1 MMENLYLRPAS
12 YEDEELLL
20 IWANDPEVR
29 MNAFHTEM
37 ITKEEH
43 KAWFR
48 GVMEDPDVL
57 QFILMSD
64 EQAVG
69 QARINRSGE
78 YAEIDYSIS
87 MKFRGRGYGKAI
99 LELIKAEVARLFPEV
114 LFLIGKVK
122 RGNYASEQCFLDSGF
137 SNIYS
142 CFEYELRE
150 ELNE

>member
-1 MMENLYLRPAS
+1 MKDLYLRPAS

-37 ITKEEH
+37 ITKEGH

-48 GVMEDPDVL
+48 GVMEDPTVL

-64 EQAVG
+64 EKAVG

-87 MKFRGRGYGKAI
+87 MNFRGLGYGKAI
-99 LELIKAEVARLFPEV
+99 LELIKAEVVQSFPEV
-114 LFLIGKVK
+114 HFLIGKVK
-122 RGNYASEQCFLDSGF
+122 HGNYASEQCFLDSGF
-137 SNIYS
+137 SNTYS

-150 ELNE
+150 GLNE

>member
-1 MMENLYLRPAS
+1 MENLYLRPAS
-12 YEDEELLL
+12 YEDEGLLL
-20 IWANDPEVR
+20 IWANDPDVR

-37 ITKEEH
+37 ITKERH

-99 LELIKAEVARLFPEV
+99 LELIKVEVARLFPEV
-114 LFLIGKVK
+114 RFLIGKVK
-122 RGNYASEQCFLDSGF
+122 HGNFISEQCFLNSGF
-137 SNIYS
+137 SNTFT
-142 CFEYELRE
+142 CFEYELRRG
-150 ELNE
+150 